1 MVNPQV
7 KPSPEKCLERRNR
20 LLAQQ
25 NAAQIVQ
32 YPAPKVQPPS
42 LTFKQ
47 FIEDRYLPNAR
58 QHKRSY
64 KADESKFRC
73 YMMSAF
79 GDRLLNDILFCDVQT
94 YLTNLPSTLSPSTVN
109 RHSALLSSIFRLAMA
124 YGYASSNPCQSVKNH
139 DENPPPSRYF
149 DDAEM
154 ARILL
159 AMDGESNKVAAD
171 ALKLLIL
178 TGLRL
183 NEVLTLCGEHIDFKQ
198 KQLYLSTTKS
208 GKSRHVPLNDAALD
222 VLKRRLNAAT
232 NGTPW
237 VFPGQDPSKPLNN
250 PRKAW
255 HRILEAAG
263 VDYGRIHDIRHSFA
277 SACVKNGV
285 PLYSVQQ
292 LLGHANP
299 ITTQRYAHLSNE
311 TLRQASSTGVQGFL
325 NKAS

>member
-1 MVNPQV
+1 MVNSRV
-7 KPSPEKCLERRNR
+7 RPSPEKCLERRNR

-32 YPAPKVQPPS
+32 YPVPKVQHPS

-47 FIEDRYLPNAR
+47 FIEDKYLPHAR

-64 KADESKFRC
+64 ETDESKFRC

-79 GDRLLNDILFCDVQT
+79 GDRLLNDISFCDVQT
-94 YLTNLPSTLSPSTVN
+94 YLTNLPSRLSPATVN
-109 RHSALLSSIFRLAMA
+109 RHSALLSSIFRLAIA
-124 YGYASSNPCQSVKNH
+124 YGYVTSNPCQSVKNH

-149 DDAEM
+149 DDDELA
-154 ARILL
+154 AILS
-159 AMDGESNKVAAD
+159 AIDGESNKVAGD
-171 ALKLLIL
+171 ALKFLIL

-183 NEVLTLCGEHIDFKQ
+183 NEALKVCKDHIDSKQ

-208 GKSRHVPLNDAALD
+208 GKSRHVPLNDEALD
-222 VLKRRLNAAT
+222 VLKRRLNAT
-232 NGTPW
+232 NGSPW
-237 VFPGQDPSKPLNN
+237 IFPGRDPSKPYNN
-250 PRKAW
+250 LRKAW
-255 HRILEAAG
+255 RRILEAAG
-263 VDYGRIHDIRHSFA
+263 VDYGTIHDIRHSFA
-277 SACVKNGV
+277 SACVRRGIS
-285 PLYSVQQ
+285 LYVVQQ